1 MDKIGIYHV
10 AIIGG
15 GAGMVAKIL
24 SHRAAVDACPGKRR
38 RAGRAGNCRHNFMR
52 GCSCRC
58 PQRQSLNSAAR
69 DNASPAR
76 TGSYNVRIGRI
87 AYGVFAALLI
97 VNLTGCAMVS
107 RHQYA
112 EPERDW
118 QSRSGQLMYR
128 TANTRLIGD
137 VVVRFS
143 KSGDFELTFS
153 KGPGVVLLS
162 LRQDANFA
170 EIKGPLARRGW
181 SGPVGQAPQQFH
193 GWLQLRDKIVHSQ
206 DRQVVRQVAGAESFL
221 FRF

>member
-1 MDKIGIYHV
+1 MDKISIYDV
-10 AIIGG
+10 TIIGG
-15 GAGMVAKIL
+15 GPRLVAKIL
-24 SHRAAVDACPGKRR
+24 SNRAAVDTCPEKRR
-38 RAGRAGNCRHNFMR
+38 RAGRAGNCQRTFMR
-52 GCSCRC
+52 GCNYRC
-58 PQRQSLNSAAR
+58 PQWQSLSSAAR

-76 TGSYNVRIGRI
+76 TGGYSARIGRI
-87 AYGVFAALLI
+87 ACGVFAALLI
-97 VNLTGCAMVS
+97 LNLMGCATIS
-107 RHQYA
+107 QHQYA

-128 TANTRLIGD
+128 TANTRFIGD

-143 KSGDFELTFS
+143 KNGDFELTFS

-181 SGPVGQAPQQFH
+181 SGPVGQAPPQFQA
-193 GWLQLRDKIVHSQ
+193 WLQLRDKIVRSQ